1 MKKTSVEFLIQSFGH
16 NLSKMKE
23 FIIDQEVTN
32 VVLLDNTEIEA
43 DLFCFNIEEFVKP
56 INLQ

>member
-1 MKKTSVEFLIQSFGH
+1 MKKTSVEFLLQSFGG

-23 FIIDQEVTN
+23 YIIDYEVDS
-32 VVLLDNTEIEA
+32 VVLLDDAEIDANT
-43 DLFCFNIEEFVKP
+43 FCYDIEEFVKP

>member
-1 MKKTSVEFLIQSFGH
+1 MKKTSVEFLLQSFGG

-23 FIIDQEVTN
+23 YIIDYEVDS
-32 VVLLDNTEIEA
+32 VVLLDDAEIDVNT
-43 DLFCFNIEEFVKP
+43 FCYDIEEFVKP